1 MAESNFDIIFWINVI
16 AFIFINSLPVLAV
29 IGLAVS
35 AYFKKKKLVIAFI
48 VAIVVLL
55 LYYWLES
62 DPYDFVLPF

>member
-1 MAESNFDIIFWINVI
+1 MAESNFDLIFWINVI
-16 AFIFINSLPVLAV
+16 AFIIVNSLPVLAV
-29 IGLAVS
+29 VGLAVS
-35 AYFKKKKLVIAFI
+35 VYFKKKKLTIAFI